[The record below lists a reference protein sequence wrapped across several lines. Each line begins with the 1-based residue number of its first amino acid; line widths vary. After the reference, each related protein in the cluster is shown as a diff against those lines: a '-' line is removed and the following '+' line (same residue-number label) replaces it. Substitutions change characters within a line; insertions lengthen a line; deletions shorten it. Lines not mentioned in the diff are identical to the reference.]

1 MIIPKP
7 LFTPSI
13 TGTLLRTFVIIN
25 WKSIIGK
32 VFDQPINIIIEIE
45 TDSNLLISCVTYN
58 GPAAATDPP
67 LQYLQWVHFLL
78 GIPETEHHPPSEHH
92 IWTLRWT
99 HSHHGFP
106 TKILYLTLN
115 IIYVKITLD
124 NNFSPFLFSLN
135 LNHAAHK
142 IFCCAYEISVIF
154 SRYMFWF
161 WFVENWNSITK

>member
-45 TDSNLLISCVTYN
+45 TDSNLLISCVTYS

-67 LQYLQWVHFLL
+67 LQYLQ
-78 GIPETEHHPPSEHH
+78 
-92 IWTLRWT
+92 
-99 HSHHGFP
+99 
-106 TKILYLTLN
+106 
-115 IIYVKITLD
+115 
-124 NNFSPFLFSLN
+124 
-135 LNHAAHK
+135 
-142 IFCCAYEISVIF
+142 
-154 SRYMFWF
+154 
-161 WFVENWNSITK
+161 